1 MLDGRYVSSK
11 AIVEAVLRDY
21 SFRPTDV
28 DIEAMKEHIFDAM
41 LKIGVPTAFKDEVDV
56 IQITDYIGELPCGL
70 IDIHPGMVRM
80 HGTQRPLIWSSDRFY
95 SVHMPVETQ
104 TNSPDINDPYYTAYS
119 DAPTIMDKD
128 TYAQYYTY
136 YLNDNYIFTN
146 FSDGY
151 VDIAYKAFPVE
162 DCCGEQWPLVPDNVR
177 YIEGVRTYCAERI
190 GFKAWMRGDITDKVY
205 QKLEQDRIWNIAS
218 ANTAGRVPSLDQ
230 MESLK
235 NQWLTLNPDLQQHS
249 QSFRYLNRR
258 QRIRTHTS

>member
-1 MLDGRYVSSK
+1 MLSGKYVSSK
-11 AIVEAVLRDY
+11 LVIESIFRDY
-21 SFRPTDV
+21 AFKSTDV
-28 DIEAMKEHIFDAM
+28 DVEAIKEHIFDAM
-41 LKIGVPTAFKDEVDV
+41 LKIGVPTAFIDEVDTV
-56 IQITDYIGELPCGL
+56 QITDYRGELPCGL
-70 IDIHPGMVRM
+70 IDIAPGMIRM

-95 SVHMPVETQ
+95 SIHMPVETQ
-104 TNSPDINDPYYTAYS
+104 TNSPDVNDPYYTAYS

-146 FSDGY
+146 FSNGY
-151 VDIAYKAFPVE
+151 IDIAYKAFPMS
-162 DCCGEQWPLVPDNVR
+162 DDGWPEIPDNVR
-177 YIEGVRTYCAERI
+177 YIEGVRTYVAERI
-190 GFKAWMRGDITDKVY
+190 GFKSWMNSDISDKVY
-205 QKLEQDRIWNIAS
+205 AKLERDRDWNIAS

-235 NQWLTLNPDLQQHS
+235 NQWLTLNPDTQQHS